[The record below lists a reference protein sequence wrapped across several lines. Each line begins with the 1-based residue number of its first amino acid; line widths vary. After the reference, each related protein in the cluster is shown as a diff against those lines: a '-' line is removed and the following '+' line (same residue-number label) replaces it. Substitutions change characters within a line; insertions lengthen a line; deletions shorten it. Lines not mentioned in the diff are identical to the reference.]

1 MNVRQ
6 FYISLLLASTMNM
19 WAEQRELF
27 INYYKENKL
36 EQKAVFPFANG
47 NVKDTREKEWSIK
60 IDSTLIDGANGTVEY
75 KVKLRLEKGMAPQVA
90 VGVNFGFDDWSA
102 DNFVFIPSI
111 VYNGNRFDIKQMNY
125 PPYWYEKAEWKVDM
139 PTTTPSVPTLE
150 KYKDY
155 GKIELTTGNAAT
167 PLMAFH
173 SPKNDKVWM
182 VQTKQ
187 GNSWGNYG
195 LFVEENKDKG
205 KAVFRIMS
213 PAVRE
218 NRATGSG
225 FVNSGDRGCD
235 LKSGDEI
242 EITFRTYKWD
252 NASLQDM
259 YSHFYDVRKDMNP
272 IEKDYAVLPYS
283 EVYKIMNSL
292 FQKDRWNE
300 AINMYSLTKPG
311 TNSGWNQIWQLGW
324 VGGGQVTYPFLLN
337 GDNQAIERSIENLDV
352 VFSKTQAPSG
362 FYYAYGNG
370 VEFASFGYSQPLK
383 NNETLVRSQ
392 GDFLYMSLRQIGR
405 IRDIKRDIPEHWI
418 NGIRKQADAFVRLWN
433 KYGQVGQ
440 FVDVT
445 TGDICIGGSTSGGI
459 VPGGLA
465 LASEMLHNKE
475 YLMVAEKLAEKYYN
489 DFVLK
494 GYTTGGP
501 GEILSSP
508 DSESAFGLFES
519 YITLYEVTKNRKWL
533 TFAKDLLPI
542 CASWVV
548 SYDFEFPE
556 QSDMNKINAHSNGSV
571 WASIANKHSAP
582 AICTWSGES
591 LLKYYRYTDDQRA
604 VDLLNDIAHG
614 VPQYICAPGHKIGN
628 MELGGACERV
638 NLSDWE
644 GKDAVGGNIFASCS
658 WVETAVLLTVTQ
670 LPSIYVRKDKGQVEV
685 FDHVILKSKKKE
697 GNHLVL
703 ELQNPT
709 EYDAELKI
717 YVDDSVPLKNSIFD
731 INDFQKVKKVVVKA
745 KTEIEVKV

>member
-1 MNVRQ
+1 
-6 FYISLLLASTMNM
+6 
-19 WAEQRELF
+19 
-27 INYYKENKL
+27 
-36 EQKAVFPFANG
+36 
-47 NVKDTREKEWSIK
+47 
-60 IDSTLIDGANGTVEY
+60 
-75 KVKLRLEKGMAPQVA
+75 
-90 VGVNFGFDDWSA
+90 
-102 DNFVFIPSI
+102 
-111 VYNGNRFDIKQMNY
+111 
-125 PPYWYEKAEWKVDM
+125 
-139 PTTTPSVPTLE
+139 
-150 KYKDY
+150 
-155 GKIELTTGNAAT
+155 
-167 PLMAFH
+167 
-173 SPKNDKVWM
+173 
-182 VQTKQ
+182 
-187 GNSWGNYG
+187 
-195 LFVEENKDKG
+195 
-205 KAVFRIMS
+205 
-213 PAVRE
+213 
-218 NRATGSG
+218 
-225 FVNSGDRGCD
+225 
-235 LKSGDEI
+235 
-242 EITFRTYKWD
+242 
-252 NASLQDM
+252 
-259 YSHFYDVRKDMNP
+259 
-272 IEKDYAVLPYS
+272 
-283 EVYKIMNSL
+283 
-292 FQKDRWNE
+292 
-300 AINMYSLTKPG
+300 
-311 TNSGWNQIWQLGW
+311 
-324 VGGGQVTYPFLLN
+324 
-337 GDNQAIERSIENLDV
+337 
-352 VFSKTQAPSG
+352 
-362 FYYAYGNG
+362 
-370 VEFASFGYSQPLK
+370 
-383 NNETLVRSQ
+383 
-392 GDFLYMSLRQIGR
+392 
-405 IRDIKRDIPEHWI
+405 
-418 NGIRKQADAFVRLWN
+418 
-433 KYGQVGQ
+433 
-440 FVDVT
+440 
-445 TGDICIGGSTSGGI
+445 
-459 VPGGLA
+459 
-465 LASEMLHNKE
+465 
-475 YLMVAEKLAEKYYN
+475 MVAEKLAEKYYN

-731 INDFQKVKKVVVKA
+731 INDSQKVKKVVVKA